1 MKQISGK
8 WKGAAFLLVLSAVLL
23 FGGSRQV
30 SAASAKCKVTYANA
44 RGVVSTDTYKN
55 WAETVQRG
63 DWVVLP
69 KLNAPSGYCYYWVL
83 KDGNTT
89 RKYFPGANF
98 RVTKSVKFCLNE
110 YKLYNVQFMTE
121 NGKKEYTSMREK
133 IAKDMYVTLPSVPHN
148 SSSRGLGW
156 ATSVNGKSYKKAG
169 TKVKVTKNMKFYP
182 ITEKISG
189 VNLRTYNGDLWR
201 VVSTENGRTAT
212 FPSVDLG
219 SGNMCLGWSRTR
231 GKSSAPEFLAGDRI
245 PSKSGNYYM
254 VVFGKHMDKAPSY
267 IRQPEKHDKVYMVG
281 DSRTLGIEEVLGSQK
296 PSNVE
301 FIARGSQGLR
311 WFQEEGYN
319 RLRRQVVSA
328 YNADKNTRQAVVIN
342 LGVNDMAYGPEY
354 TRYMTAVANS
364 LSRYNCE
371 MYYMSVNPVNSAMI
385 RSFGGGAR
393 TEDQVEAFNRNI
405 IYTLCR
411 GSNPSYQ
418 YINTCSYLQKYGWI
432 SNRHNAGIY
441 DGLHYSNETYL
452 RIYDFCM
459 KILNR

>member
-8 WKGAAFLLVLSAVLL
+8 WKGIAFLLILSAVLM

-30 SAASAKCKVTYANA
+30 SAASVKCKVTYANA

-69 KLNAPSGYCYYWVL
+69 KLKAPSGYCYYWVL
-83 KDGNTT
+83 KDGNTV

-98 RVTKSVKFCLNE
+98 RVKKNVKFCLNK

-121 NGKKEYTSMREK
+121 NGKKEYTSMRER
-133 IAKDMYVTLPSVPHN
+133 IAEDMYVTLPSVPHN

-156 ATSVNGKSYKKAG
+156 ATSVNGKNYKKAG

-182 ITEKISG
+182 ITEKVSG
-189 VNLRTYNGDLWR
+189 VNLRMYNGDLWR
-201 VVSTENGRTAT
+201 VVSTAGGNAT
-212 FPSVDLG
+212 FPSVNLG

-267 IRQPEKHDKVYMVG
+267 IRQPEKYDKVIFVG
-281 DSRTLGIEEVLGSQK
+281 DSRTMGMARAMRNNPL
-296 PSNVE
+296 PSIE
-301 FIARGSQGLR
+301 FIYASGQGIN
-311 WFQEEGYN
+311 WFQQQGYKIALKKKV
-319 RLRRQVVSA
+319 RKPKD
-328 YNADKNTRQAVVIN
+328 DKVAVIIN
-342 LGVNDMAYGPEY
+342 LGVNDLRNYSGY
-354 TRYMTAVANS
+354 TRYMTRVSEN
-364 LSRYNCE
+364 LTKYNPNCD

-385 RSFGGGAR
+385 KSYTGTVTR
-393 TEDQVEAFNRNI
+393 TEQQIDAINRMI
-405 IYTLCR
+405 RSTLCS

-432 SNRHNAGIY
+432 SNMNNAGIY
-441 DGLHYSNETYL
+441 DGVHYSNETYL